1 MAFMTDIT
9 RFESGFAQRF
19 QSIAEALRTQRA
31 RRSIYRRTF
40 DELSMLNDRELNDL
54 NISRADIATIARQ
67 AADQA

>member
-1 MAFMTDIT
+1 MTDIT